1 MNRDLAHAFF
11 KLRVSDRLSVMREIG
26 ITFAQGAGESNLDF
40 ATRVLHAVSNDG
52 KVRELEAAMLSF
64 Q

>member
-11 KLRVSDRLSVMREIG
+11 KLRVSERIEVMKEIG
-26 ITFAQGAGESNLDF
+26 ITFAQGGSETNQDF
-40 ATRVLHAVSNDG
+40 SARVLQAVSNDG
-52 KVRELEAAMLSF
+52 KVRELEQAMLSF

>member
-11 KLRVSDRLSVMREIG
+11 KLRVSERMAVMREID
-26 ITFAQGAGESNLDF
+26 ITFAQGTSESNQDF
-40 ATRVLHAVSNDG
+40 SARVLQAISNDG

>member
-11 KLRVSDRLSVMREIG
+11 KLRVSERMEVMKEIG
-26 ITFAQGAGESNLDF
+26 ITFAQGGSETNQDF
-40 ATRVLHAVSNDG
+40 SVRVLQAVSNDG

>member
-11 KLRVSDRLSVMREIG
+11 KLRVSERASVMQQIN
-26 ITFAQGAGESNLDF
+26 ITFSQGISETNQDF
-40 ATRVLHAVSNDG
+40 AKRVLQAVSNDG

>member
-11 KLRVSDRLSVMREIG
+11 KLRVSERTAVMQWVG
-26 ITFAQGAGESNLDF
+26 ITFAQGTSESNQDF
-40 ATRVLHAVSNDG
+40 SARVLQAISNDG

>member
-11 KLRVSDRLSVMREIG
+11 KLRVSERIQVMKEVG
-26 ITFAQGAGESNLDF
+26 VTFAQGNDETNKDF
-40 ATRVLHAVSNDG
+40 SARVLQAIAHDG
-52 KVRELEAAMLSF
+52 KVRELEQAMLTY

>member
-11 KLRVSDRLSVMREIG
+11 NLRVSERMNVMREVG
-26 ITFAQGAGESNLDF
+26 ITFAQGHGESNKDF
-40 ATRVLHAVSNDG
+40 SARVLQAVSNDG
-52 KVRELEAAMLSF
+52 KVRELEQAMLAF